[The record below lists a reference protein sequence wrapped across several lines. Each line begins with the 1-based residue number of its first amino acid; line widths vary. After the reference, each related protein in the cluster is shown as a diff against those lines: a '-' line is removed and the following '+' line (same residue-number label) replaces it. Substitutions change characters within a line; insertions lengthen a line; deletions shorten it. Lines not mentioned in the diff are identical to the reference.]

1 MEKIKEIIRNAND
14 NMSIENF
21 ISMYNALKEI
31 NDKGKHKKYKEDLN
45 ELIQLIIDYLIY
57 GDKKNTQ
64 LFFDNFCELD
74 FMQEF
79 IKASKSKTTDI
90 LLQIIKSMSAL
101 ILTITN
107 QAFLFYVFSNNFI
120 NNIITNDKII
130 ESSEDFLSFYINF
143 LKSLSLKIDLTTIKL
158 FFHPEINSFPL
169 LENALKLYNYEDSM
183 IRNVVKNIFLK
194 FATLSKDYQPLKEFM
209 LSLPAIKFFCFI
221 SCRLTDI
228 TLDLNESA
236 GYNVLYKFNNTKEF
250 IFKYEKLKALQDDIL
265 DDILY
270 INDLFGIN
278 DSQITYVLLN
288 TLFYYYI
295 GPLLLGSIYHYQ
307 FFFFDNDKKKN
318 PVKYLVAPEIAL
330 YILTLFIS
338 NVKNDSLL
346 NILSYFLFK
355 KKINIDII
363 DRFINIHFSD
373 KEPKRPSNYS
383 YTYKE
388 NNEKEKN
395 LTFCQY
401 IAYNFNKKFLC
412 DLIMKTKDNSRF
424 KEVIELHEKYEK
436 FFDDSF
442 IPEEYY
448 NYIFNDTFANFN
460 LTECQFIKDQ
470 HILMSKAT
478 GIQSGITE
486 DQYLDNFL
494 RYLNEKRN
502 MQDNPIRKIL
512 FEEIFKNNFEI
523 VNFGVN
529 LLLYS
534 TYYNIM
540 NDENNNMNKSLSRKM
555 LYFECEMLPYDLY
568 ANKGII
574 NKTIIINQNEN
585 NINND
590 ENNINNDNNDDENII
605 IEEKENNINNENN
618 IISTNNNK
626 IEKNEIKI
634 ENKDNK
640 EIKEEN
646 INKYERLMIF
656 KTEKY
661 EAKYNNTEDIY
672 NKDFIYDNDIL
683 NNLINLLQN
692 SKPYCSLQMLLIIY
706 NIKYISQIIN
716 INKNTTDKISLF
728 KDEQKIKLLSIFV
741 KFIKTIN
748 TILKNQSTV
757 KYNSFESL
765 ETILN
770 LYNESYS
777 FNKKNL
783 ITKYVLTPYFICIPS
798 TAVDVE
804 DFPFKMNNNKFVFE
818 IFLLGYFCLY
828 ELIFGKKKED
838 KFPLKSTN
846 LEYKSGDKINLKKI
860 NVHDKKME
868 MIKVLL
874 KKKNRD
880 DFDDINLFVNHNSI
894 IFGYEEKNEETGE
907 EVIRIRNI
915 HPLRELEIFIE
926 NYYPNSLEFNVKSIE
941 YIIKCESDEK
951 RKELKNNLENKRNE
965 ILKLEIESLIKVFA
979 EEEKTYSQILDNT
992 KFDFYMGTKIDENF

>member
-1 MEKIKEIIRNAND
+1 MEKIKEIIRNSND
-14 NMSIENF
+14 SMSIENF
-21 ISMYNALKEI
+21 IAMYNVLKEI
-31 NDKGKHKKYKEDLN
+31 NHKGKHKKYKEDLN
-45 ELIQLIIDYLIY
+45 DLIQLIIDYLIY
-57 GDKKNTQ
+57 GDKKKTQ
-64 LFFDNFCELD
+64 IFFDNFCELD

-107 QAFLFYVFSNNFI
+107 KAFLFYVFSNNFI

-194 FATLSKDYQPLKEFM
+194 FATLSKEYQPLKDYM
-209 LSLPAIKFFCFI
+209 LSLPVIKFFCFI
-221 SCRLTDI
+221 SCRLNDI

-236 GYNVLYKFNNTKEF
+236 GYNVLYKYNNTKEF
-250 IFKYEKLKALQDDIL
+250 KFKYEKLKALQDDIL

-278 DSQITYVLLN
+278 DCQITYVLLN

-307 FFFFDNDKKKN
+307 FFFFDNGKKK
-318 PVKYLVAPEIAL
+318 PHGKYLVAPEIAL
-330 YILTLFIS
+330 YMLTLFFS
-338 NVKNDSLL
+338 NVKSDSLL

-363 DRFINIHFSD
+363 DRFINIQFSD
-373 KEPKRPSNYS
+373 KAPLIPNNYS
-383 YTYKE
+383 YTYKDQ
-388 NNEKEKN
+388 NHKEKN

-401 IAYNFNKKFLC
+401 IAYNFDKKFLC
-412 DLIMKTKDNSRF
+412 DLIMKTRDNC
-424 KEVIELHEKYEK
+424 KYTEVIELHEKYEK

-442 IPEEYY
+442 VPENNYD
-448 NYIFNDTFANFN
+448 YIFDDVFN
-460 LTECQFIKDQ
+460 HFSKHEIQFIKDH
-470 HILMSKAT
+470 HILISKAT
-478 GIQSGITE
+478 GIKSGLSQDE
-486 DQYLDNFL
+486 YLDNFL

-512 FEEIFKNNFEI
+512 FEEIFKYNFEI
-523 VNFGVN
+523 VNFGIN
-529 LLLYS
+529 ILLYS
-534 TYYNIM
+534 MYYNIM
-540 NDENNNMNKSLSRKM
+540 NDENTNMNNSLSRKM
-555 LYFECEMLPYDLY
+555 LYYECEILPYDLY
-568 ANKGII
+568 VNKKII
-574 NKTIIINQNEN
+574 NETIIIEQDENNINKDEN

-590 ENNINNDNNDDENII
+590 ENII
-605 IEEKENNINNENN
+605 IEKKENNIINENN
-618 IISTNNNK
+618 IILNNN
-626 IEKNEIKI
+626 NENKEIRT

-640 EIKEEN
+640 EIKDEN

-656 KTEKY
+656 KTEKF
-661 EAKYNNTEDIY
+661 ENKYNDNENIYKTE
-672 NKDFIYDNDIL
+672 FIYDNNFL
-683 NNLINLLQN
+683 NSLINLLKN
-692 SKPYCSLQMLLIIY
+692 SRPYNSLQMLLNIY
-706 NIKYISQIIN
+706 NIKYFSQIIN
-716 INKNTTDKISLF
+716 IHENKNNKVSLLN
-728 KDEQKIKLLSIFV
+728 DEQKIKLLSIFLH
-741 KFIKTIN
+741 FITIIN
-748 TILKNQSTV
+748 SLLKNQITV

-765 ETILN
+765 ESILN

-783 ITKYVLTPYFICIPS
+783 ITKYILTPFFICIPS
-798 TAVDVE
+798 TSIDVE
-804 DFPFKMNNNKFVFE
+804 DFPFKMNNNKFIFE
-818 IFLLGYFCLY
+818 IYLLGYFGLY
-828 ELIFGKKKED
+828 ELIFGRKKEN
-838 KFPLKSTN
+838 KLQSTN
-846 LEYKSGDKINLKKI
+846 LEYKAGDKINLKNI

-868 MIKVLL
+868 IIKVLL

-880 DFDDINLFVNHNSI
+880 DFDEINLFVNHNSFI
-894 IFGYEEKNEETGE
+894 LGFEEKDEQTGE
-907 EVIRIRNI
+907 IVIKIKNI

-926 NYYPNSLEFNVKSIE
+926 NNYPNCLEFNVKSIE

-951 RKELKNNLENKRNE
+951 RKELKNNLENKKNE
-965 ILKLEIESLIKVFA
+965 ILKLKIKSLIKVFA
-979 EEEKTYSQILDNT
+979 EEEKKYSQILDNT